1 MLLNT
6 KTLSFCSCYRS
17 LAEDEYFRAK
27 VPVQQAALQ
36 LTSCNGLMVAVAV
49 VNSMWTLGY
58 DSMMMNGLNILPS
71 YTDYFTL
78 TTATIGLNNAA
89 AWIGNFLSC
98 FVMQWF
104 SDRFGRKNIIFIAAI
119 VCFVGIIIQTAAQNV
134 AMFVVGRI
142 IVRFGAELTS
152 AAAPALLGETLPGAQ
167 RGPILGL
174 FFSCF
179 KAGGLLASTITYGT
193 QFIESTWDWR
203 LPSILQCLPSALC
216 VALLPFVPES
226 PRWLVANG
234 RHEEGLEILRI
245 FEGAERAEELKS
257 EMEAVIETERLSTN
271 KILGLGSSQQKQT
284 ATEHLLRLAL
294 DYTPAEP
301 YLLSHRYYL
310 GTMLNLAGITNSTTQ
325 LRVNVIL
332 SCWCLFTS
340 LVGSLLVDKLGR
352 RVQAMGSITFCIS
365 MLFLFGGLASK
376 YGTGSIDNS
385 GIYGTIAALFL
396 FQGSYAFAI
405 TPLTSLYPTE
415 IFPYHVRRTGA
426 ALFRFADTGFGLM
439 ASFTMVYAMKNLGW
453 KFYMVNGAYDFV
465 FLACVYFFWVE
476 TKGVDLEE
484 IAAGCKDLGIIAIEG
499 EQRTTVI
506 EEGTHF
512 NEKPHQI

>member
-1 MLLNT
+1 
-6 KTLSFCSCYRS
+6 
-17 LAEDEYFRAK
+17 
-27 VPVQQAALQ
+27 
-36 LTSCNGLMVAVAV
+36 
-49 VNSMWTLGY
+49 
-58 DSMMMNGLNILPS
+58 MMMNGLNILPS

-142 IVRFGAELTS
+142 IVGFGAELTS
-152 AAAPALLGETLPGAQ
+152 AAAPALLGKTLPAAQ

-294 DYTPAEP
+294 
-301 YLLSHRYYL
+301 
-310 GTMLNLAGITNSTTQ
+310 
-325 LRVNVIL
+325 V
-332 SCWCLFTS
+332 
-340 LVGSLLVDKLGR
+340 
-352 RVQAMGSITFCIS
+352 
-365 MLFLFGGLASK
+365 
-376 YGTGSIDNS
+376 
-385 GIYGTIAALFL
+385 
-396 FQGSYAFAI
+396 
-405 TPLTSLYPTE
+405 
-415 IFPYHVRRTGA
+415 
-426 ALFRFADTGFGLM
+426 
-439 ASFTMVYAMKNLGW
+439 
-453 KFYMVNGAYDFV
+453 
-465 FLACVYFFWVE
+465 
-476 TKGVDLEE
+476 
-484 IAAGCKDLGIIAIEG
+484 
-499 EQRTTVI
+499 
-506 EEGTHF
+506 
-512 NEKPHQI
+512 